1 MLRHARQK
9 WAAVLL
15 ALALQAA
22 LAVSAAFAQP
32 VKHIILFI
40 ADGMQLEHE
49 IAASRYLTGDDRNLF
64 FHNFDYQCQVSTW
77 DVTTYNLY
85 AQAAGKPPYD
95 RRNFDPLLG
104 YDPARGGAAPFPD
117 DPDIDD
123 AYFLTKINGR
133 YPATDSASAGTAWAT
148 GYKTE
153 DGNIAWLPGD
163 PADGA
168 LETIAEKLRRKRDFA
183 IGVVSSVPFSHAT
196 PAVHVSH
203 NVSRN
208 NYHAIAE
215 EILTRVK
222 PEVVIGGGHP
232 NWAKLSSGEGR
243 FITFATL
250 NAVKADPD
258 YVVVERQAG
267 QDGNTSLQAG
277 AFQAV
282 SQGRKLFGLF
292 GGPGGNFE
300 PPVPTNDGSGVVNR
314 ATIENP
320 TLKAATLA
328 ALEVLKRDPDGFFVI
343 IEQGD
348 IDWANHANNF
358 PWMIGTMWDLN
369 EAVKAAVEFVE
380 NPFDDIDWKNTL
392 LIVTSDH
399 GNSYMRNRQ
408 KLGKGELPAAAEI
421 QKNFVPGTTP
431 LNPATKVTYSTGE
444 HTNELVN
451 LYALGHHAERLFRH
465 YEGSWY
471 PGTRIIDNTQ
481 LFHVLAKAANA
492 DDVQVAPPF
501 RLPVRALPR

>member
-1 MLRHARQK
+1 MQTWRKAR
-9 WAAVLL
+9 WVALFI
-15 ALALQAA
+15 ALALQLA
-22 LAVSAAFAQP
+22 LAASVAFAQP

-40 ADGMQLEHE
+40 GDGMQLEHE
-49 IAASRYLTGDDRNLF
+49 IAASRYLTGEDRHLV
-64 FHNFDYQCQVSTW
+64 FHDFDYQCYMSTW

-95 RRNFDPLLG
+95 RKNFDPRLG
-104 YDPARGGAAPFPD
+104 YDPDKGGVAPYPD
-117 DPDIDD
+117 DPDMDD
-123 AYFLTKINGR
+123 AYFLTKISGR

-148 GYKTE
+148 GYKTD
-153 DGNIAWLPGD
+153 DGNISWLPCDPENGD
-163 PADGA
+163 

-208 NYHAIAE
+208 NYHAIAQ

-267 QDGNTSLQAG
+267 LDGNTTLQAG
-277 AFQAV
+277 AFQAI
-282 SQGRKLFGLF
+282 SQGKKLFGLF
-292 GGPGGNFE
+292 GGSGGNFE
-300 PPVPTNDGSGVVNR
+300 PPVPTNNGTGVVNR

-328 ALEVLKRDPDGFFVI
+328 ALEVLKQDPDGFFVM

-348 IDWANHANNF
+348 IDWANHANDF

-369 EAVKAAVEFVE
+369 EAVQAAVEFVE

-392 LIVTSDH
+392 LIVASDH

-408 KLGKGELPAAAEI
+408 KLGKGELPAAGEI
-421 QKNFVPGTTP
+421 QKNFVPGLTP

-451 LYALGHHAERLFRH
+451 LYALGHHAERLFRK
-465 YEGSWY
+465 YEGTWY
-471 PGTRIIDNTQ
+471 PGTRILDNTQ
-481 LFHVLAKAANA
+481 LYHVLAKAANV
-492 DDVQVAPPF
+492 DDVRVAPPA